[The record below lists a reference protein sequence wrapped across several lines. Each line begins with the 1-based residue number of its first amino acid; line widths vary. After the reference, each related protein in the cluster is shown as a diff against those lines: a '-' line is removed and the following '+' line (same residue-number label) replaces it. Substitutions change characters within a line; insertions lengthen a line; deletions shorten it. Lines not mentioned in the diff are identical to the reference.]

1 MSDARVNLLPGEVED
16 RNRRRRM
23 LLMAGAAGLVLAVL
37 LGAGWVYQMGRIDDA
52 EARLAAQQQE
62 LQRLQAERAR
72 LQEFQALEQRREAAD
87 EVIAAALDG
96 EVSFAGVLQDL
107 AAVMPSDA
115 QLDSL
120 DVTLT
125 PEAESGL
132 GDRPAVL
139 GRLTLTGKSLD
150 SHAPGLERLLLE
162 LEKVAS
168 LSDLF
173 FSTSTIE
180 EDAAGDVVGFTVEA
194 DLGPEARTRRYGGGL
209 PEDGQ

>member
-1 MSDARVNLLPGEVED
+1 MSEARVNLLPGEIED

-23 LLMAGAAGLVLAVL
+23 LLVAAAAGLVLAVL
-37 LGAGWVYQMGRIDDA
+37 LGAGWVYQMGRVDDA
-52 EARLAAQQQE
+52 EARLAAQEQTLQQ
-62 LQRLQAERAR
+62 LQTERAR
-72 LQEFQALEQRREAAD
+72 LQEFQALQQRREAAD
-87 EVIAAALDG
+87 EVITTALAG

-120 DVTLT
+120 DLTLT

-132 GDRPAVL
+132 GDRSAVL

-173 FSTSTIE
+173 FSASTIE
-180 EDAAGDVVGFTVEA
+180 EDAVGEVVGFTVEA

-209 PEDGQ
+209 PGDGQ